1 MSLTSYMMHI
11 FQIFT
16 QLTGKNGNFTEFQQK
31 LTMNGT
37 KKAALC
43 GAAAEKT

>member
-1 MSLTSYMMHI
+1 MSLTSYMMRI
-11 FQIFT
+11 FQEFT
-16 QLTGKNGNFTEFQQK
+16 QLTGINGDFTEFQEK
-31 LTMNGT
+31 LTANGT